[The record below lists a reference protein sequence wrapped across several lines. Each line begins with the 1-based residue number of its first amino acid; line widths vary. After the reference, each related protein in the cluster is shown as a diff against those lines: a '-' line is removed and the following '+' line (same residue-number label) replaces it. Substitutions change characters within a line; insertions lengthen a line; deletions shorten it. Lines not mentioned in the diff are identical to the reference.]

1 MDPEALDWPVAATLP
16 DAAELVAAE
25 FPTAVELVEL
35 VALVALSL
43 PPQAASIN
51 RPTAAAA
58 APIFGPILCIRSPRS

>member
-35 VALVALSL
+35 VALPLL
-43 PPQAASIN
+43 PQAASIN
-51 RPTAAAA
+51 RPTAAEA